1 MSTDNQ
7 NRVLCRRGAHE
18 LTQEQTQDVNG
29 GLSTLLSVI
38 HTGGGADTR
47 LDS

>member
-1 MSTDNQ
+1 MSNNN

-18 LTQEQTQDVNG
+18 LTQEQTQDVTG
-29 GLSTLLSVI
+29 GLATLLSVI
-38 HTGGGADTR
+38 HTNLGTDIR